1 MQVYLK
7 VPVIVK
13 VMKGQSHGQGRAIKR
28 QLSGVNS
35 SKVRAKSNTGGSKE
49 APGDCNAPFSSNSIL
64 IFLRNANM
72 PMMIK
77 SMVQKISSTR
87 WIRWN
92 LKCARRKAFWNPG
105 SRNPCARI
113 CYLLHWTGGAQHQ
126 VYNILYILH
135 ICTHLYIYALP
146 LYWERN
152 LRVRCEL

>member
-92 LKCARRKAFWNPG
+92 LKCARRKAFWNPS

-113 CYLLHWTGGAQHQ
+113 CHILHWTGGAQHQ
-126 VYNILYILH
+126 VYTIYTIYILYSQHML
-135 ICTHLYIYALP
+135 CRLNF
-146 LYWERN
+146 R
-152 LRVRCEL
+152 

>member
-1 MQVYLK
+1 MQVCLK

-49 APGDCNAPFSSNSIL
+49 APGDCNAPFSSNSFL
-64 IFLRNANM
+64 IFLRDAIM
-72 PMMIK
+72 PM
-77 SMVQKISSTR
+77 MVQKISSTR
-87 WIRWN
+87 WFRWN
-92 LKCARRKAFWNPG
+92 LKCARRKAFWNPS

-126 VYNILYILH
+126 VYSIYYYIYNILYIY
-135 ICTHLYIYALP
+135 YIFIIYIQ
-146 LYWERN
+146 Y
-152 LRVRCEL
+152 VT

>member
-1 MQVYLK
+1 MKRLFIFFVGYKIMQVYLK

-77 SMVQKISSTR
+77 SENIFNQVDSMEPQMCSPESF
-87 WIRWN
+87 
-92 LKCARRKAFWNPG
+92 LE
-105 SRNPCARI
+105 SRFAEPMR
-113 CYLLHWTGGAQHQ
+113 
-126 VYNILYILH
+126 
-135 ICTHLYIYALP
+135 THLLPPSLDWRSSAPGIYTI
-146 LYWERN
+146 YTIYTI
-152 LRVRCEL
+152 

>member
-77 SMVQKISSTR
+77 SMVQKYLQPGGFDGTSNVLAGKLFGIPVRGTHAHAFVTSFTGLEELSTR
-87 WIRWN
+87 
-92 LKCARRKAFWNPG
+92 
-105 SRNPCARI
+105 
-113 CYLLHWTGGAQHQ
+113 
-126 VYNILYILH
+126 YIQY
-135 ICTHLYIYALP
+135 ISIYTIYYIYYIYTIYYYIANT
-146 LYWERN
+146 RF
-152 LRVRCEL
+152 VG